1 MLRDFS
7 DAAKQKLLNYVDE
20 VTANGTWSSV
30 KDWFGDIGLNVQ
42 SWLGLLD
49 IQRYADRIDLY
60 HKKIL
65 DKNDT
70 TREQIEEIFSNVQAV
85 DTRYISITGSQT
97 VCGSDII
104 KLINDLANT
113 IDPNGGNMDMGKMKG
128 VLDADVENIRNA
140 KATVEKTIEEK
151 MLGTEA
157 EGCMNSED
165 PVNLSTGNFIYEHED
180 LKVAG
185 EIPLSFH
192 RYYNSKDSR
201 TGVLGRC
208 FLHNYQIALEKEAD
222 GTIGVRLADG
232 QINYHDK
239 KGQEYIAR
247 NTALEFLKE
256 TEQGYILVHPG
267 QENISFDQEGKMLRK
282 EDRNGRG
289 ISFFYCED
297 GKLKKAET
305 DNGSSLTYC
314 YNQMGQLKKV
324 TDHTGRSVLLQY
336 EEEKL
341 KKVITASGAE
351 YVYRY
356 GENGRITEVE
366 NARHVTSV
374 KNTYDRRFRIIHQ
387 QFPDGGMMEFA
398 YDDKNRR
405 VILTERNGSK
415 IIHVHDERYRN
426 TETIYEDGTKEH
438 YLYNEKNQ
446 CISKTDRLG
455 RTTRMAYD
463 NRGNLTQMVDALKRR
478 VNYTYDADCHLISVS
493 INGKERLKNHYDGKG
508 NLIGTEN
515 LYGNRITVINNGA
528 GRPETITYA
537 DGSVLEIGYDESG
550 NIVQLKDVTG
560 NVTTYGYDALNRVI
574 ETVDVNR
581 NVTRYTYDAADRVT
595 TVTDAMGN
603 QRAYTYN
610 AGGKI
615 TAIRDF
621 DGNTAEFIYN
631 PLGKVETY
639 TDKEGQQVHFTY
651 DKMWNICSVT
661 APDYG
666 KQEYFYDSD
675 NHLVKQILP
684 MGGVVKYAYDAAG
697 NRTEMTDPEGNTTRY
712 FYDAVNRLTEV
723 LEPDGARTVYEY
735 DREGNL
741 VRETNA
747 SGQTTG
753 YTYDDL
759 GRRTSV
765 TNAAGATTSVLY
777 NELGKAERICYPNG
791 SSTVYEY
798 EKGGRLKSVRY
809 PDGAGEHYGY
819 DARGNL
825 TERTTTAGEC
835 YHYSYDCLA
844 RITSIENPAGGVA
857 YFTYDALGRV
867 TKAEDEKGNVTCYE
881 YTPNGNLA
889 KVTDALG
896 NETFYQYD
904 AMGQLV
910 QTSCTGTNG
919 EEPQNTV
926 YTWDKEGHVTTVTD
940 PLGDIE
946 RYTYDPA
953 GKMRAKVDKDGYETT
968 FHYGTNGQVEEIC
981 YADGRK
987 VSLTY
992 NAIRQLEEVKDWLG
1006 TTKIAMDEAGRIASV
1021 TDPYGKTVGY
1031 EWGSMGE
1038 RTAVLYPDGKKNV
1051 YEYNEAMQMSAM
1063 KIFSGEMRENTIRY
1077 SYDEFGRLIGKQL
1090 PGGNYTD
1097 YRYNAAGKLEEI
1109 LHKGADFTE
1118 RCHYSYDVVGN
1129 KVMAEKER
1137 PGLPEDS
1144 GSFSYCYDALN
1155 RLTTVAQNGQTL
1167 RTYSYD
1173 AFGNRSSKTEYQTAG
1188 GLVTTYRYN
1197 TRNQLL
1203 QETNANGTKDYAYDH
1218 RGNLLSVTSGEE
1230 VLRAYGFDAA
1240 NQMNSSMGMTDG
1252 QIKKAVYQYHGLGH
1266 RMEQSVAAGD
1276 AAPEQTIR
1284 YTLDLTRQYHN
1295 LLQKTENNEE
1305 QTYFWDGNVTG
1316 MEEEGREHFYF
1327 QDDLGSPMRLADEA
1341 GRSEE
1346 TYGFDEFGND
1356 IRTAKDIFKD
1366 SLQNFGFTGYQMDS
1380 AGGLYFAQARRY
1392 DAGVG
1397 RFVSEDFIKGHIAVP
1412 YTMNHYNY
1420 CWNRPMDLVDL
1431 NGMWPSLKD
1440 IGEGI
1445 NSVGEFIYNHKEAI
1459 IATTTAV
1466 VAVAAIAAV
1475 TVATGGLAGPV
1486 IAGAVVGAGISAVGT
1501 VTEQVAEGG
1510 WDNINVDKI
1519 IISAATGSVSGAL
1532 MGSNAG
1538 KVISIVGNGIISAS
1552 GSVASDMVDYNGGED
1567 ISSKKILKN
1576 AVKNGLIGVVAGF
1589 IGGEGAQYGSYKATT
1604 VTSILF
1610 DGNQIL
1616 GSSGT
1621 VKQCFYGS
1629 YKNMLNSNF
1638 KIGTCKTIITTGG
1651 ITIKNI
1657 FAHANEEECPQKRGD
1672 KEWRTGALLLS
1683 Q

>member
-1 MLRDFS
+1 
-7 DAAKQKLLNYVDE
+7 
-20 VTANGTWSSV
+20 
-30 KDWFGDIGLNVQ
+30 
-42 SWLGLLD
+42 
-49 IQRYADRIDLY
+49 
-60 HKKIL
+60 
-65 DKNDT
+65 
-70 TREQIEEIFSNVQAV
+70 
-85 DTRYISITGSQT
+85 
-97 VCGSDII
+97 
-104 KLINDLANT
+104 
-113 IDPNGGNMDMGKMKG
+113 
-128 VLDADVENIRNA
+128 
-140 KATVEKTIEEK
+140 
-151 MLGTEA
+151 
-157 EGCMNSED
+157 
-165 PVNLSTGNFIYEHED
+165 
-180 LKVAG
+180 
-185 EIPLSFH
+185 
-192 RYYNSKDSR
+192 
-201 TGVLGRC
+201 
-208 FLHNYQIALEKEAD
+208 
-222 GTIGVRLADG
+222 
-232 QINYHDK
+232 
-239 KGQEYIAR
+239 
-247 NTALEFLKE
+247 
-256 TEQGYILVHPG
+256 
-267 QENISFDQEGKMLRK
+267 
-282 EDRNGRG
+282 
-289 ISFFYCED
+289 
-297 GKLKKAET
+297 
-305 DNGSSLTYC
+305 
-314 YNQMGQLKKV
+314 
-324 TDHTGRSVLLQY
+324 
-336 EEEKL
+336 
-341 KKVITASGAE
+341 
-351 YVYRY
+351 
-356 GENGRITEVE
+356 
-366 NARHVTSV
+366 
-374 KNTYDRRFRIIHQ
+374 
-387 QFPDGGMMEFA
+387 
-398 YDDKNRR
+398 
-405 VILTERNGSK
+405 
-415 IIHVHDERYRN
+415 
-426 TETIYEDGTKEH
+426 
-438 YLYNEKNQ
+438 
-446 CISKTDRLG
+446 
-455 RTTRMAYD
+455 
-463 NRGNLTQMVDALKRR
+463 
-478 VNYTYDADCHLISVS
+478 
-493 INGKERLKNHYDGKG
+493 
-508 NLIGTEN
+508 
-515 LYGNRITVINNGA
+515 
-528 GRPETITYA
+528 
-537 DGSVLEIGYDESG
+537 
-550 NIVQLKDVTG
+550 
-560 NVTTYGYDALNRVI
+560 
-574 ETVDVNR
+574 
-581 NVTRYTYDAADRVT
+581 
-595 TVTDAMGN
+595 
-603 QRAYTYN
+603 
-610 AGGKI
+610 
-615 TAIRDF
+615 
-621 DGNTAEFIYN
+621 
-631 PLGKVETY
+631 
-639 TDKEGQQVHFTY
+639 
-651 DKMWNICSVT
+651 
-661 APDYG
+661 
-666 KQEYFYDSD
+666 
-675 NHLVKQILP
+675 
-684 MGGVVKYAYDAAG
+684 
-697 NRTEMTDPEGNTTRY
+697 
-712 FYDAVNRLTEV
+712 
-723 LEPDGARTVYEY
+723 
-735 DREGNL
+735 
-741 VRETNA
+741 
-747 SGQTTG
+747 
-753 YTYDDL
+753 
-759 GRRTSV
+759 
-765 TNAAGATTSVLY
+765 
-777 NELGKAERICYPNG
+777 
-791 SSTVYEY
+791 
-798 EKGGRLKSVRY
+798 
-809 PDGAGEHYGY
+809 
-819 DARGNL
+819 
-825 TERTTTAGEC
+825 
-835 YHYSYDCLA
+835 
-844 RITSIENPAGGVA
+844 
-857 YFTYDALGRV
+857 
-867 TKAEDEKGNVTCYE
+867 
-881 YTPNGNLA
+881 
-889 KVTDALG
+889 
-896 NETFYQYD
+896 
-904 AMGQLV
+904 
-910 QTSCTGTNG
+910 
-919 EEPQNTV
+919 
-926 YTWDKEGHVTTVTD
+926 
-940 PLGDIE
+940 
-946 RYTYDPA
+946 
-953 GKMRAKVDKDGYETT
+953 
-968 FHYGTNGQVEEIC
+968 
-981 YADGRK
+981 
-987 VSLTY
+987 
-992 NAIRQLEEVKDWLG
+992 
-1006 TTKIAMDEAGRIASV
+1006 
-1021 TDPYGKTVGY
+1021 
-1031 EWGSMGE
+1031 
-1038 RTAVLYPDGKKNV
+1038 
-1051 YEYNEAMQMSAM
+1051 M

-1118 RCHYSYDVVGN
+1118 RCHYSYDVMGN

-1230 VLRAYGFDAA
+1230 VLRAYGFNAA

-1252 QIKKAVYQYHGLGH
+1252 QIKKAVYQYNGLGH
-1266 RMEQSVAAGD
+1266 RMEQSIAAGD

-1295 LLQKTENNEE
+1295 LLQKTENNVEK
-1305 QTYFWDGNVTG
+1305 TYFWDGNVTG

-1366 SLQNFGFTGYQMDS
+1366 SLQSFGFTGYQMDS